1 MKKLGEKDIKVLIVF
16 NGVIE
21 NGAVNDPDF
30 ISEAEVR
37 KMAAFV
43 CDTAVA
49 EGYAATAMPIS
60 EICRDIPKILDFNP
74 DILINLCEGYRG
86 NSQDEMNIAG
96 LWELLGLPYT
106 GNSPFTL
113 ALAQDKTAA
122 KAVFIANN
130 IPTPPYEVFSLVPN
144 KTCLEFPVI
153 AKPAREDASLGIN
166 ADSVLKNISQ
176 LRKKTAQLIEKYK
189 QPVLV
194 EKFIQGREFNV
205 AILGN
210 LNPKILPVSE
220 IDFSGLGAKDA
231 HVTSYEAKWL
241 EDHPLYKGTPSKCPA
256 DISPETEKALGDVA
270 LRVFRALNGKDYGR
284 VDIRMDEYGNIFV
297 LEYNPNPDISPE
309 SGYCKAL
316 KAAGISFG
324 DFIGRLINENLN
336 GTENEN
342 KKNVA

>member
-1 MKKLGEKDIKVLIVF
+1 MKKLGTKDIKVLIVF
-16 NGVIE
+16 NGVVE
-21 NGAVNDPDF
+21 NGAEKDPDF

-37 KMAAFV
+37 KMATFV
-43 CDTAVA
+43 YDAAVA
-49 EGYAATAMPIS
+49 EGYAAMAMPIFD
-60 EICRDIPKILDFNP
+60 ICRDIPKIMDLNP

-106 GNSPFTL
+106 GNTPSTL

-122 KAVFIANN
+122 KAIFTANN
-130 IPTPPYEVFSLVPN
+130 IPTPPYEVFSSVPKN
-144 KTCLEFPVI
+144 TCLEFPVI

-166 ADSVLKNISQ
+166 ADSVLKNIGQ
-176 LRKKTAQLIEKYK
+176 LRKKTAELLEKYK

-210 LNPKILPVSE
+210 YPPRVLPVSE
-220 IDFSGLGAKDA
+220 IDFSRLGAEDA
-231 HVTSYEAKWL
+231 HVTSYEAKWM

-256 DISPETEKALGDVA
+256 DISSETEKALGDIA

-284 VDIRMDEYGNIFV
+284 VDMRMDDEGNIFV
-297 LEYNPNPDISPE
+297 LEYNPNPDISLE